1 MPQDDQN
8 LDQTGEVR
16 RVVSNSDEGDPLNYP
31 EDKPNQAKDLE
42 EEENTDTSKTSRS
55 SPGVSLS
62 EVSSPYLSSALE
74 TVANESPGTP
84 RVLDDV
90 GLRKQFEELAVFA
103 FPDTVQARMG
113 GLMEKNNEGKLT
125 SNEHEELRALVE
137 LSELVSILKGQA
149 RLFLHHLAQQ

>member
-16 RVVSNSDEGDPLNYP
+16 RVGSNSDEEDPLNYP
-31 EDKPNQAKDLE
+31 EDKPNRTKDFE
-42 EEENTDTSKTSRS
+42 EEENTDMPKPSRP

-74 TVANESPGTP
+74 TVVDKPPDTSRA
-84 RVLDDV
+84 LDDV
-90 GLRKQFEELAVFA
+90 DLRKQFEELAVFA
-103 FPDTVQARMG
+103 FPDTVQSRMG

-125 SNEHEELRALVE
+125 SDEREELRALVE